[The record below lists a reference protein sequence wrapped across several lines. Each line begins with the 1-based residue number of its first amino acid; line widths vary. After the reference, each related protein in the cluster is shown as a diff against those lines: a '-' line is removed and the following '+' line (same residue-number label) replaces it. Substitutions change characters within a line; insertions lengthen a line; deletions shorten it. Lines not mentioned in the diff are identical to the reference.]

1 MLWHQ
6 QDRNR
11 TRGYRCRPIVQTHQ
25 ISSADVF
32 IGIVLKKKKKK
43 KTFKLVTQLKN
54 LGLFFTSE
62 SLVRTSPV
70 AQW

>member
-1 MLWHQ
+1 MAPAGQKQNQRLQMQTYSPNSSNLFCRCVYW
-6 QDRNR
+6 DR
-11 TRGYRCRPIVQTHQ
+11 V
-25 ISSADVF
+25 
-32 IGIVLKKKKKK
+32 KKKKK